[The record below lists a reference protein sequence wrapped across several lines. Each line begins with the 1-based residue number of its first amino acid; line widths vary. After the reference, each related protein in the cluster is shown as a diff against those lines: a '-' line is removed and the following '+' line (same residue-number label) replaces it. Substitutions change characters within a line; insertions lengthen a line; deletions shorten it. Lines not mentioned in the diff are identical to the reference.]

1 MGAMIVWLASYP
13 RSGNSFLR
21 AVLHNLYGRKSCTVY
36 PSRGKTLPFYSC
48 EPGLSLD
55 DMIASPEWYLVKTH
69 DLPPDQTHPAIYVLR
84 DGRSSVV
91 SYAHQVLSK
100 QGDGVVDPASE
111 AYITLLRNIILDRR
125 SPFGTWSQ
133 SALAWAGRPRTA
145 LVRFEDM
152 TRDASCLVEAVKSLE
167 LGWELVP
174 DASAPTFDALH
185 HMRPGS
191 FRRGQSTAW
200 VNELPTDL
208 YGVFWKEH
216 GEAMEQFGYHDLPP
230 LAAVETE
237 SLRP

>member
-55 DMIASPEWYLVKTH
+55 DMIASPEWSLVN
-69 DLPPDQTHPAIYVLR
+69 
-84 DGRSSVV
+84 
-91 SYAHQVLSK
+91 
-100 QGDGVVDPASE
+100 PASE